1 MLCWPRT
8 YVWNSLIFVLHLPRF
23 LSGIRPLVPHS
34 HLFIYLCT
42 LIWEFTICQ
51 VFNAD
56 LSKTVDVVRFL
67 PVFPE
72 PSVCL
77 WGFHLPVSICIYFL
91 PKGIFQGSGKSPEQ
105 NTQQVLNNDRWE
117 LVHKSPYSPF
127 RWDNSEACGSH
138 NFSELPLRIKI
149 QLPRRKWLDKTTFI
163 FCFPFLV
170 SLSYWGSVG
179 SFP

>member
-1 MLCWPRT
+1 MSSGSCLC
-8 YVWNSLIFVLHLPRF
+8 F
-23 LSGIRPLVPHS
+23 LNLQSACEV
-34 HLFIYLCT
+34 F
-42 LIWEFTICQ
+42 ICQ
-51 VFNAD
+51 YLYVYIFCLRVF
-56 LSKTVDVVRFL
+56 SKAV
-67 PVFPE
+67 E
-72 PSVCL
+72 S
-77 WGFHLPVSICIYFL
+77 H
-91 PKGIFQGSGKSPEQ
+91 Q

-179 SFP
+179 SFPK